1 MDDMGKIMRPFI
13 DNLMDAMAED
23 MGRKIAND
31 IIRHTEECA
40 NDSEEFKKRK
50 MLMYATII
58 NQLESHV
65 EKLMGDMKVT

>member
-23 MGRKIAND
+23 MGRKVADD
-31 IIRHTEECA
+31 IIRHTEECSQ
-40 NDSEEFKKRK
+40 DSEELRKRK
-50 MLMYATII
+50 ILIYTTVI